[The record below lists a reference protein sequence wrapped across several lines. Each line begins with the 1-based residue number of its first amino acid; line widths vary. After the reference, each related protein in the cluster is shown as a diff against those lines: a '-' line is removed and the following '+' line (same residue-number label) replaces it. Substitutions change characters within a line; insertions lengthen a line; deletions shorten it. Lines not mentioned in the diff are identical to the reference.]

1 MHEFQNLHSMY
12 KARIQ
17 EFIRGHF
24 YGYAFTFQNSAMV
37 VQHYLKKKK
46 NYQKTPHQLN
56 KINKQTKK
64 HRKNNKYF
72 IVEVKYYQLSQISI
86 WDFSIKI

>member
-24 YGYAFTFQNSAMV
+24 YGYAFTFQKLAMV
-37 VQHYLKKKK
+37 VQHYLKQEPEQE
-46 NYQKTPHQLN
+46 YQQVL
-56 KINKQTKK
+56 
-64 HRKNNKYF
+64 HRGGEMLPTYSNVCLGF
-72 IVEVKYYQLSQISI
+72 LSQRLKK
-86 WDFSIKI
+86 F

>member
-24 YGYAFTFQNSAMV
+24 YGYAFTFQTLATL
-37 VQHYLKKKK
+37 VQRYLK
-46 NYQKTPHQLN
+46 QEP
-56 KINKQTKK
+56 KQ
-64 HRKNNKYF
+64 
-72 IVEVKYYQLSQISI
+72 E
-86 WDFSIKI
+86 D